1 MSLLSAVTGILEV
14 CGLRHGRTASRLQ
27 RLLISE
33 SSSTLQELAAS
44 LHQPRTFGT
53 PAFIGLLICLAHSAQ
68 SANTG
73 NYGSMLSSVGHSGTR
88 KREDPR
94 MICSR
99 PRRFPDKLARLYS
112 SMSTVIS

>member
-73 NYGSMLSSVGHSGTR
+73 NYARCSLVSAIR
-88 KREDPR
+88 ARE
-94 MICSR
+94 S
-99 PRRFPDKLARLYS
+99 ARTLG
-112 SMSTVIS
+112 